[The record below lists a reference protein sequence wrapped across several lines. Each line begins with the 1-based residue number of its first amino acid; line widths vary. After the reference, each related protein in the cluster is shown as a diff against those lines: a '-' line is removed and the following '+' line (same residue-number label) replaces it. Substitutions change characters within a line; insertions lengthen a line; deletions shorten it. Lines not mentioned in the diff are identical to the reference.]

1 MGWPVQVVGTTGSTN
16 SDLAACARAG
26 ERGPLVLAARAQ
38 TAGRGRLGRSWQSP
52 AGASLSVSVLWAP
65 PAPQAAWT
73 WVPMVVGLGVLDGL
87 HELGVGAG
95 LKWPNDVVVA
105 AGGRHGAATGAP
117 DAADAHPYAVTDVGP
132 GTTRAPATGALTG
145 LAKLAGILVDVVTGP
160 AGPVV
165 VAGVGVNL
173 RPPGPLSGTAAA
185 PPAASLSEL
194 LPPGAPSTDEHGTFE
209 RALAA
214 VAAGLER
221 RLTAWGD
228 DPAGPT
234 TRDDYVAACTTLGR
248 RVRVSTPAGPRDGR
262 AVEVDRTGALVL
274 DTDDGR
280 VAVSAGDVEH
290 VR

>member
-1 MGWPVQVVGTTGSTN
+1 MGWPVQVVGTTGSTS
-16 SDLAACARAG
+16 SDLAARARAG
-26 ERGPLVLAARAQ
+26 ERGPLVLAARSQ

-52 AGASLSVSVLWAP
+52 PGASLSVSVLWTP
-65 PAPQAAWT
+65 PVPQADWT

-87 HELGVGAG
+87 AALGVEAG

-105 AGGRHGAATGAP
+105 AGGPH
-117 DAADAHPYAVTDVGP
+117 
-132 GTTRAPATGALTG
+132 GTTTDGPDPVTGALTG
-145 LAKLAGILVDVVTGP
+145 LAKLAGILVDVVAGP
-160 AGPVV
+160 AGPLV

-173 RPPGPLSGTAAA
+173 RPPGPLSGTGTAP
-185 PPAASLSEL
+185 PPAALSEL
-194 LPPGAPSTDEHGTFE
+194 LPPGSPSPDEDVTFE
-209 RALAA
+209 RALGA
-214 VAAGLER
+214 VAVGLER

-228 DPAGPT
+228 DPAGT
-234 TRDDYVAACTTLGR
+234 TARDDYVAACTTLGR
-248 RVRVSTPAGPRDGR
+248 RVRVSTPAGPREGR